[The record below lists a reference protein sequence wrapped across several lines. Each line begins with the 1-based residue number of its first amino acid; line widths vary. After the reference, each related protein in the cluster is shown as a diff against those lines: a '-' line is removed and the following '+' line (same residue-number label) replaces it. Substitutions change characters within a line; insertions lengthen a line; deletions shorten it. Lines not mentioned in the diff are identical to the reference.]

1 MFVLQVF
8 IIILVI
14 LIFMIPQKFAIA
26 NSLFSAVVF
35 SKDVFIL
42 SDCFANLSI
51 SQNVS
56 CHMCD

>member
-1 MFVLQVF
+1 
-8 IIILVI
+8 
-14 LIFMIPQKFAIA
+14 MIPQKFAIA
-26 NSLFSAVVF
+26 NSLYSAVVF

-56 CHMCD
+56 CHMCDWWISKDLERISCRLL